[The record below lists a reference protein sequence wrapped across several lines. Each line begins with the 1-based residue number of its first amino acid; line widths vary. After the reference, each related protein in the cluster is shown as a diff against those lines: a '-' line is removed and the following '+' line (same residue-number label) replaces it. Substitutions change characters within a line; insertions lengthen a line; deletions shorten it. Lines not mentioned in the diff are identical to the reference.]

1 MAFTK
6 EDKKEKKDR
15 KKKKGEKEVAIPV
28 FKRGFKSFLS
38 DNEIKALFIL
48 FI

>member
-15 KKKKGEKEVAIPV
+15 KKKKGEKELAIPV
-28 FKRGFKSFLS
+28 FKS
-38 DNEIKALFIL
+38 E
-48 FI
+48 